1 MLGQN
6 HSDCMEIDCSI
17 LRKEPT
23 TNVTV
28 AVEGNIGSGKTTLLN
43 FFRKN
48 PLVEVLEEPV
58 DKWQKVGGKNLLELF
73 YTDCERWSFV
83 FESYALLS
91 LMKVHKKPHVTPVKM
106 IERSVYSGFYCFEH
120 NLCKSGMMSKA
131 EHSVHNE
138 WFKWITKQQ
147 EPQLDLII
155 YLRTSPETC
164 MERIQARSRAEEK
177 TLPMDLLVALHERHE
192 EWLIQEKFPIP
203 APVFVVD
210 GNRNLKEML
219 TFYQDY
225 DKYLLG
231 IEKWPYHSVQQAV
244 C

>member
-1 MLGQN
+1 
-6 HSDCMEIDCSI
+6 
-17 LRKEPT
+17 
-23 TNVTV
+23 
-28 AVEGNIGSGKTTLLN
+28 
-43 FFRKN
+43 
-48 PLVEVLEEPV
+48 
-58 DKWQKVGGKNLLELF
+58 
-73 YTDCERWSFV
+73 
-83 FESYALLS
+83 
-91 LMKVHKKPHVTPVKM
+91 
-106 IERSVYSGFYCFEH
+106 
-120 NLCKSGMMSKA
+120 MMSKA

-164 MERIQARSRAEEK
+164 MERIKARSRAEEK